1 MKVHFTGRQ
10 VEITSAIRS
19 RVEQKL
25 RKIHKILGSHLDLE
39 AHVILS
45 LERHRYTCEVTL
57 NLKHHPPRGTLVEAR
72 LSGVI
77 AGGAGKVG
85 KAGCQVQ
92 EPREGA
98 QAAARSLPEKSAA
111 SLWRPVA
118 SLKKALRIS
127 GGRRVLPSEF

>member
-10 VEITSAIRS
+10 VEIASAIRS

-57 NLKHHPPRGTLVEAR
+57 NLKHHPLVG
-72 LSGVI
+72 LSL
-77 AGGAGKVG
+77 KHDF
-85 KAGCQVQ
+85 
-92 EPREGA
+92 R
-98 QAAARSLPEKSAA
+98 A
-111 SLWRPVA
+111 SLQEALEKLEKQAVKYKSRGRERKRRPVA
-118 SLKKALRIS
+118 SLKKALRAS
-127 GGRRVLPSEF
+127 GGSRGLPSEFQGCGNGRRSH